1 MTQKPVVHFC
11 ALEPE
16 DLELLYRIENDV
28 ELWNVGTTNVPY
40 SRYTL
45 HQYIASATG
54 DIYTDHQV
62 RMMIENEAKEVVGIV
77 DVVNFDAANRK
88 AELGLIIE
96 EPFRHAGYAQSA
108 IEKISEYAVSVWH
121 LHQLFATI
129 DVHNEACIRLF
140 RKLGF
145 VESARLKDWLFDGRN
160 YHDAVVMQT
169 VF

>member
-1 MTQKPVVHFC
+1 MTQKPVVHFR